1 LSAVGVSSPYQP
13 GGALP
18 HGPTLSMQSS
28 YSLVTSPGSSILGG
42 SSPPG
47 LFPTAGPSGLAGTGG
62 PVLRAEAAAV
72 TAAGSRAG
80 TAGATTAATGE
91 GNGSAMGEAG
101 VRRGNGSP
109 PRSLRI
115 GGGAAAGSSAGG
127 AAAAA
132 VSPRGVSSNLSGG
145 GAAAGVGS
153 AAAAAGRSSTN
164 PSPPPE
170 TLPLG
175 VEAVHAATE
184 AAVQQ
189 VSALRLHGL
198 LGPGT
203 SPTGN
208 GLQAMLVSHG
218 PLAAAAAAAAG
229 SGGLKAGQGVSMAA
243 GLCSTVLAS

>member
-1 LSAVGVSSPYQP
+1 VGVSSPYQP

-47 LFPTAGPSGLAGTGG
+47 LFPTAGPGGLAGRGGPWLG
-62 PVLRAEAAAV
+62 PVLRAEAPAM
-72 TAAGSRAG
+72 TAAGA
-80 TAGATTAATGE
+80 TAAAAGE
-91 GNGSAMGEAG
+91 SGGEAA
-101 VRRGNGSP
+101 VRLNNGSP
-109 PRSLRI
+109 PRSPRT
-115 GGGAAAGSSAGG
+115 GRGNAAGSSAGG
-127 AAAAA
+127 AAAAAPA

-153 AAAAAGRSSTN
+153 AAAAAGRSAN
-164 PSPPPE
+164 GPSPPPE

-218 PLAAAAAAAAG
+218 PLAAAAAAAG
-229 SGGLKAGQGVSMAA
+229 SGGLKAGQGVSNAA
-243 GLCSTVLAS
+243 GFRGMVLAS